1 MNKSF
6 VNYLFGIDVI
16 IQWEHEIGEPKR
28 RHKKKR
34 INKKWLKRY
43 GVWEEWEGACSKN
56 QAAIFVDNKL
66 YVSRKMYKT
75 LKETIPEFY
84 KVAHHGNSFSR

>member
-1 MNKSF
+1 MNKSLI
-6 VNYLFGIDVI
+6 NYLSGIDII

-43 GVWEEWEGACSKN
+43 GVWEEWEGACPKS

-84 KVAHHGNSFSR
+84 KVAHHRNSYTR